1 MSKSSLITY
10 EKDRKGGGGGNSP
23 LSFIFLVSYIV
34 LKYPIKYGVLLSLFS
49 VMIMLIKLT
58 YEYACKTV
66 TYIIKFFTMILNPGD
81 LDLIIFKL
89 PNIFTIFMAF
99 LNLFIGM
106 LYACVALILF
116 IGLGA
121 VSLPFNMIFGL

>member
-1 MSKSSLITY
+1 M
-10 EKDRKGGGGGNSP
+10 KGGGGGNSP

-34 LKYPIKYGVLLSLFS
+34 LKYPIKYGILLSLFS

>member
-10 EKDRKGGGGGNSP
+10 EKKNMKGGDRSP
-23 LSFIFLVSYIV
+23 LSFFLLVLYIV
-34 LKYPIKYGVLLSLFS
+34 LKYPIKYGILFSLFS

-58 YEYACKTV
+58 YEYACKAV
-66 TYIIKFFTMILNPGD
+66 TYIAKFFTMILNPGN
-81 LDLIIFKL
+81 LDLIVFKL

-99 LNLFIGM
+99 LNLFIGII
-106 LYACVALILF
+106 YAFVAFILF

-121 VSLPFNMIFGL
+121 VSLPFNIIFGL